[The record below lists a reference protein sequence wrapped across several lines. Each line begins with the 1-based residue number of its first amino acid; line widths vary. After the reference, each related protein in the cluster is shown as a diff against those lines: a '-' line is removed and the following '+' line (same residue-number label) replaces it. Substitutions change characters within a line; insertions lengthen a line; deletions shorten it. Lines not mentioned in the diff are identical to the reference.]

1 MQTSEL
7 LVEQHVEINSQPP
20 VTAINCN
27 TSSKQLHVISIVV
40 LALGI
45 AAILTNGC
53 SYIFTTRFTYY
64 EYGINFVLLKIGYG
78 LWSGICVNIKR
89 SVHCTVLCVNYCIY
103 TTVFGKL
110 IA

>member
-7 LVEQHVEINSQPP
+7 LVEQHVEINNQPP

-27 TSSKQLHVISIVV
+27 TSSKKLHVISIVV

-45 AAILTNGC
+45 TAILTNGC
-53 SYIFTTRFTYY
+53 SYIFTTRFNYDKF
-64 EYGINFVLLKIGYG
+64 GINFVLLNIGYG
-78 LWSGICVNIKR
+78 LWSGICVSIKR

-103 TTVFGKL
+103 TTVFVEV